1 MEKKSESKIEEGYE
15 SKRTIEQIQDKTP
28 QSNKDLRNSINQ
40 QDLRNKYSPSI
51 NRYLKSLKSL
61 SPIGAQGCKV
71 ETDIWDEKKGKC
83 FGWKSKK
90 AKDIMFKYTVDT
102 PQGRKIKGSIDD
114 YTRAIG
120 DIPKKI
126 KELQKKIKAVENPTA
141 NDTEEQD

>member
-1 MEKKSESKIEEGYE
+1 MSFNLQKYLIENNLTII
-15 SKRTIEQIQDKTP
+15 SKRRISEDVDPDETP
-28 QSNKDLRNSINQ
+28 EPTKDDMKQTDQEVKNLQKNKKELAALQ
-40 QDLRNKYSPSI
+40 
-51 NRYLKSLKSL
+51 
-61 SPIGAQGCKV
+61 A
-71 ETDIWDEKKGKC
+71 
-83 FGWKSKK
+83 K

-114 YTRAIG
+114 YNRAIG